1 MDGFKGFDI
10 AKEKLTDELYQQ
22 PGGALA
28 AYRKKVLGTEASTW
42 DLLRYELFA
51 LFCANLG
58 GGAGYLLRKITA
70 ARLFQQCG
78 SRIILGR
85 GLILRKPRYITIGSN
100 TAIDDYV
107 MLDAC
112 IGKDNAITIGDNVII
127 SKGCVVQAKT
137 GTLSIGDRCDIG
149 VQTIITSASAITLEQ
164 SVLIAGNCY
173 IGGARYP
180 LEDTNKTIMEQG
192 TYSRGPLSIG
202 EGSWIG
208 ASSTVLDGVRIGKGC
223 VIGAGSVVSRDIP
236 DYAVAVGTPARV
248 MKIRR

>member
-1 MDGFKGFDI
+1 MAGFKGFDI
-10 AKEKLTDELYQQ
+10 AKEKLTDELYKTS
-22 PGGALA
+22 GGALA
-28 AYRKKVLGTEASTW
+28 AYKKKVIGAEAGIL
-42 DLLRYELFA
+42 DLFLYELFA

-70 ARLFQQCG
+70 ARLFKQCG
-78 SRIILGR
+78 SKVILGR
-85 GLILRKPRYITIGSN
+85 GLTLRKPKYITIGSN
-100 TAIDDYV
+100 TALDDYV

-137 GTLSIGDRCDIG
+137 GTLSIGAKCDIG
-149 VQTIITSASAITLEQ
+149 VDTIITSASSITLEQ

-173 IGGARYP
+173 IGGARYH
-180 LEDTNKTIMEQG
+180 LEDKNRAIMEQG
-192 TYSRGPLSIG
+192 TYSRGPISIG

-208 ASSTVLDGVRIGKGC
+208 ASSTILDGVRIGKGC

-236 DYAVAVGTPARV
+236 DYAIAVGTPARV
-248 MKIRR
+248 IKTRK

>member
-1 MDGFKGFDI
+1 MGGSEEFDV
-10 AKEKLTDELYQQ
+10 AKENLMDQLYR
-22 PGGALA
+22 PSGGALA
-28 AYRKKVLGTEASTW
+28 AYRSKVLGTEAGIA
-42 DLLRYELFA
+42 DLLRYEFFA

-58 GGAGYLLRKITA
+58 GGAGYLLRKLTA
-70 ARLFQQCG
+70 SPLFRQCG
-78 SRIILGR
+78 NGIILGR
-85 GLILRKPRYITIGSN
+85 GLILRKPAHITIGNN

-112 IGKDNAITIGDNVII
+112 MGKDNAITIGDNVII

-149 VQTIITSASAITLEQ
+149 VQTIITSVSSITLEE

-173 IGGARYP
+173 IGGARYH
-180 LEDTNKTIMEQG
+180 LEDKNRPVMEQG

-208 ASSTVLDGVRIGKGC
+208 ASATVLDGVSIGKGC
-223 VIGAGSVVSRDIP
+223 VIGAGSLVTGDIP

-248 MKIRR
+248 MKIRN